1 VTNILPQ
8 RPTADPRSRQRAKQ
22 RLSDAAYDH
31 IRSAILSGE
40 LPVGTVLAETTL
52 AESLGMSKTPVRHA
66 LQHLR
71 TEGLLEVGRRRQ
83 LIVRGLSPAHRNE
96 VLQIRE
102 ALELI
107 AVRAACVEISLEDI
121 DMLRLLLLRQ
131 KRAADAAN
139 EDEFLALDEQ
149 FHVLIAQGAHLPIV
163 ARLLEQ
169 IRGFARLMRLGR
181 TQPPEH
187 LLEVLEEHIRLVDA
201 IEQRDEQA
209 AIERLHVHLHH
220 WDFLLEAHTAAPSAS

>member
-1 VTNILPQ
+1 LTHILPQ
-8 RPTADPRSRQRAKQ
+8 SPSVDPRSRQRSKQ
-22 RLSDAAYDH
+22 SLSDAAYDH
-31 IRSAILSGE
+31 VRSAILSGE
-40 LPVGTVLAETTL
+40 LPVGTILAESTL

-66 LQHLR
+66 LQLLR

-83 LIVRGLSPAHRNE
+83 LIVRELSPTHRNE

-102 ALELI
+102 ALEMI
-107 AVRAACVEISLEDI
+107 AVRAACKEMSLEDI

-131 KRAADAAN
+131 KRAADAAK

-149 FHVLIAQGAHLPIV
+149 FHILIAQGAHLPIV

-169 IRGFARLMRLGR
+169 MRGFARLMRLGR

-187 LLEVLEEHIRLVDA
+187 LLEVLEEHVRVVDA
-201 IEQRDEQA
+201 IEQRDEHA
-209 AIERLHVHLHH
+209 AIDRLHDHLHH
-220 WDFLLEAHTAAPSAS
+220 WDFLLEAHTAASSDP